1 MNAIRHDTEPVTTT
15 VVCGVDG
22 SEPSKLAL
30 AWALRQAQL
39 TGARLRVVTCWEYPV
54 TYGWAPPYPE
64 GFDPEDDVRKTLDDM
79 LAETVAPDAG
89 VEVERVVVEGHP
101 AATLIAQSKDAD
113 LLVVGTRGHGG
124 FVGLLVGS
132 VGEHC
137 VTHATCPVVE
147 VRGAHGA

>member
-1 MNAIRHDTEPVTTT
+1 MNANRPDNDSAPGT

-22 SEPSKLAL
+22 SAPSKLAL
-30 AWALRQAQL
+30 RWALRQAQM
-39 TGARLRVVTCWEYPV
+39 TGARLRVVACWEYPV

-64 GFDPEDDVRKTLDDM
+64 GFDPEEDVRKTLDEIVDD
-79 LAETVAPDAG
+79 AVPADAG
-89 VEVERVVVEGHP
+89 VEVERVVIEGHP
-101 AATLIAQSKDAD
+101 APTLIEQSKDAD

-137 VTHATCPVVE
+137 VTHAACPVVV
-147 VRGAHGA
+147 VRGAHGD